1 MTLGLFE
8 IGIFAAA
15 AIFYL
20 LLPGR
25 FRGWA
30 LLVGSVV
37 AIYWLQPPLAIRFSD
52 FIFPTATLVLTI
64 AAWWFSR
71 RPEDPQQQATRPE
84 DRRTL
89 LFILGL
95 VLLLALNRY
104 VDADLRLTA
113 SRPPSPLFILAGL
126 GVCTLVFIGLAWFAR
141 RREWRQAQTLF
152 IFIILFLFVILKTE
166 SLATLVAG
174 RWRGWIGQ
182 DMALAGIID
191 LNWLGFSYVAFR
203 LIHTL
208 RDRQS
213 GILPVLSLREY
224 VTYVIFFPSFI
235 AGPIDRAERFT
246 QDYRALPVLQPW
258 AAPRFTLAATRIG
271 IGLFKKFVIA
281 DTLAQGMALDAINVH
296 QTSSTA
302 GLWLLLYGYAFRL
315 YFDFSGY
322 TDIAI
327 GIGILFGVKL
337 PENFNRPY
345 TRTNITAFWQS
356 WHITLSDFARF
367 YVFTPLSRQL
377 LRRKPRPPVPLII
390 FTAHMAT
397 MLTIGLWHGVS
408 GHYFIWGL
416 WHGVALFGHKMW
428 SDRTRKWYRN
438 LQTRPAQRRAWSV
451 FTWFLTFQYV
461 VLGWVWFV
469 VPDVGLAVRTF
480 GRLFGLGW

>member
-1 MTLGLFE
+1 LGLFE
-8 IGIFAAA
+8 ILIFGVAALL
-15 AIFYL
+15 YL

-25 FRGWA
+25 LRGWA
-30 LLVGSVV
+30 LLAGSVI
-37 AIYWLQPPLAIRFSD
+37 AIYWLQPPLPIRFSD

-71 RPEDPQQQATRPE
+71 RPDDPAQQATRPE
-84 DRRTL
+84 DRRTVL
-89 LFILGL
+89 LILGL

-104 VDADLRLTA
+104 LEADLRLTA
-113 SRPPSPLFILAGL
+113 SRPPNPLFLFIGLAIS
-126 GVCTLVFIGLAWFAR
+126 TLFFAGLAWFAR
-141 RREWRQAQTLF
+141 RREWRQAQTWF
-152 IFIILFLFVILKTE
+152 IFIILILFVILKTE
-166 SLATLVAG
+166 PLATFFAT
-174 RWRGWIGQ
+174 RWRGLVGQ
-182 DMALAGIID
+182 DMTLAGVID

-246 QDYRALPVLQPW
+246 GDFRALPALVRGDPS
-258 AAPRFTLAATRIG
+258 RFTLAATRIG

-281 DTLAQGMALDAINVH
+281 DTLAQGMALDAVNVQ
-296 QTSSTA
+296 QTTTTA

-315 YFDFSGY
+315 YFDFGGY

-327 GIGILFGVKL
+327 GIGILFGIKL

-345 TRTNITAFWQS
+345 LRTNITTFWQS

-377 LRRKPRPPVPLII
+377 LRRKPRPSTPLII
-390 FTAHMAT
+390 FIAHMAT

-408 GHYFIWGL
+408 GHFFIWGV
-416 WHGVALFGHKMW
+416 WHGLALFAHKMW
-428 SDRTRKWYRN
+428 SDRTRKWYRD
-438 LQTRPAQRRAWSV
+438 LQARPGPRRAWGV

-461 VLGWVWFV
+461 VIGWVWFV
-469 VPDVGLAVRTF
+469 VPDVGLAARTL
-480 GRLFGLGW
+480 GRLFGIGW